1 MLHDVLSPQN
11 YRKSLEKKIFLNI
24 FQPTHDRRL
33 ASIARRMRYEQVIA
47 KTFVKANGLTVVVP
61 LESSEKVFIHD
72 IEDLEVF
79 ATAKGRDINEFD
91 VSTTNLEDA

>member
-1 MLHDVLSPQN
+1 MLHSVLSPQHIKTC
-11 YRKSLEKKIFLNI
+11 REKKVFLNI
-24 FQPTHDRRL
+24 FQPAHDRRL
-33 ASIARRMRYEQVIA
+33 ASIARRMRFEKLIA

-61 LESSEKVFIHD
+61 LKSTEKVFIYD

-91 VSTTNLEDA
+91 VSMYEDA